1 MKKIKS
7 SKPHFKPLKGKRS
20 RPDAE
25 RKILDN
31 MDLKARFWLEK
42 RGQVYLAQGRVTLL
56 EKIKEYG
63 SLTKAAKSMNM
74 SYRHAWLLLDS
85 MNALAKMPLVSTAVG
100 GKGGGGA
107 YITPEGN
114 RMIAVFYSIRD
125 DMKGFL
131 RDKGKKTQGKT

>member
-25 RKILDN
+25 RKILGN

-42 RGQVYLAQGRVTLL
+42 RGQVYLAQGRITLL

-114 RMIAVFYSIRD
+114 RMITTFYNIR
-125 DMKGFL
+125 KGFKDFL
-131 RDKGKKTQGKT
+131 KLEAKKIKGL